1 MGRMRYC
8 RHRGGG
14 STGDSYARSYN
25 AGTTA
30 KSTVPL
36 TFGQRIKARRKALL
50 LDQASLA
57 QRVGISLSTLQS
69 LEQDRR
75 RPSSDVI
82 DLLARHLELSPEERA
97 VFEGPARDGAS
108 SPAPATAPTNLPAP
122 LTSLVDRVRDVA
134 ALDDLIAR
142 PEVRLLSILGPPG
155 IGKTRLSIAVAGRQ
169 MKRFPGGVWFV
180 DLAVITQS
188 ERVLPAIARVLDVAE
203 QAEQP
208 LGPQIA
214 VRLRE
219 VPGLIVLDNFEQIV
233 DGGAAQVT
241 DLLRACP
248 LLKVIATSRV
258 ALNVYGEFEYHALA
272 LGTPP
277 NTTQT
282 PAELRAFESAQ
293 LFEARARQRMP
304 AFAINEQNAAHVADI
319 CIRLE
324 GIALAIELAA
334 ARVRET
340 PLAALAAALRR
351 VPEAGSTWLND
362 LNSNARDLP
371 LRQQRLVEAIRW
383 SFDLLPADQQRLFA
397 RLGVFVGSFDAGAV
411 LGVCAEGEDRAAI
424 SEALDALAAH
434 SLIQR
439 EATPGRW
446 RLLEMMREFANG
458 FARAH
463 LGLEGVDIARLR
475 HAEYYA
481 KWAGRIDDTLQTAE
495 DRIVLAASFSDM
507 DNLSAGLGWAVG
519 HNLGSLAGDLC
530 AHLGYLWE
538 LRGDFVEGLRWI
550 QATLALP
557 PSSADD
563 AVRRSILSSGVNLA
577 WLQQQHDTAL
587 WMVEALLESA
597 RRDGALKDVCEGLQ
611 ARARVEL
618 ELGRAQDALATLKEL
633 LELASNVD
641 AGSLPSANCLLGEA
655 WLALGDTAR
664 AVQFL
669 DEAVRLASVRINP
682 ELWLGMTC
690 AWMAEVR
697 IQRRDFVAA
706 RDWLRRWLRQ
716 IADRVNQTRLL
727 ATIAA
732 GLLAAEPGRGV
743 NPLAMS
749 ARLWGAVDALSR
761 RIGGAPLRLARQ
773 QAEPRIAAARRRLGN
788 PAWEKAFREGAGWPP
803 ERIVAEVRDLL
814 GEQE

>member
-1 MGRMRYC
+1 M
-8 RHRGGG
+8 
-14 STGDSYARSYN
+14 
-25 AGTTA
+25 
-30 KSTVPL
+30 
-36 TFGQRIKARRKALL
+36 KARRKALL
-50 LDQASLA
+50 LDQAGLA
-57 QRVGISLSTLQS
+57 QRVGIALSTLQS

-75 RPSSDVI
+75 RPSPDVI
-82 DLLARHLELSPEERA
+82 ALLARHLELSAEEQA
-97 VFEGPARDGAS
+97 AFAGLALGEPP
-108 SPAPATAPTNLPAP
+108 SPAPAATPTNLPAP

-134 ALDDLIAR
+134 ALEDLIAR
-142 PEVRLLSILGPPG
+142 PDVRLLSILGPPG

-180 DLAVITQS
+180 DLSVITQA
-188 ERVLPAIARVLDVAE
+188 ERVLPAVARVLEVAE
-203 QAEQP
+203 QTGRP
-208 LGPQIA
+208 LAPQIA

-219 VPGLIVLDNFEQIV
+219 APALIVLDNFEQIV
-233 DGGAAQVT
+233 DGGATQVT

-248 LLKVIATSRV
+248 LLSIIVTSRI
-258 ALNVYGEFEYHALA
+258 ALNVYGEFEYPAPA
-272 LGTPP
+272 LGIPP
-277 NTTQT
+277 NTAQT

-304 AFAINEQNAAHVADI
+304 AFAIDEQNAGHVADI

-351 VPEAGSTWLND
+351 APEAGSTWLND
-362 LNSNARDLP
+362 LNSSARDLP
-371 LRQQRLVEAIRW
+371 MRQQRLVEAIRW

-397 RLGVFVGSFDAGAV
+397 RLSVFVGSFDTEAV
-411 LGVCAEGEDRAAI
+411 LGVCAEIADPAAVGK
-424 SEALDALAAH
+424 ALEALAAH

-439 EATPGRW
+439 ETTPGRW
-446 RLLEMMREFANG
+446 RLLEMIREFANG

-463 LGLEGVDIARLR
+463 LALEGIDIARLR

-481 KWAGRIDDTLQTAE
+481 NWAGRIADTLQTAE
-495 DRIVLAASFSDM
+495 DRIVLAAYASDM

-519 HNLGSLAGDLC
+519 RGLSSLACDLC

-538 LRGDFVEGLRWI
+538 LRGDYVEGLRWI

-557 PSSADD
+557 ASSADD
-563 AVRRSILSSGVNLA
+563 AVRRSLLSSGVNLA
-577 WLQQQHDTAL
+577 WLQQQYDTAL
-587 WMVEALLESA
+587 LMGEALLESA
-597 RRDGALKDVCEGLQ
+597 RRDGALRDVCDGLQ

-618 ELGRAQDALATLKEL
+618 ELDHAQDALATAKEL
-633 LELASNVD
+633 LELASNVN
-641 AGSLPSANCLLGEA
+641 AGHLTSANCLLGEA
-655 WLALGDTAR
+655 WLTLGDTAR

-669 DEAVRLASVRINP
+669 DEAVRVASVRINQ
-682 ELWLGMTC
+682 ELWLGITC
-690 AWMAEVR
+690 AWMAEVW

-706 RDWLRRWLRQ
+706 RDWLGRWLRQ

-727 ATIAA
+727 ATIVA
-732 GLLAAEPGRGV
+732 GLLAIEPGHGLSALV
-743 NPLAMS
+743 TS

-773 QAEPRIAAARRRLGN
+773 QAEPRVAAARRRMGN
-788 PAWEKAFREGAGWPP
+788 PAWEKAFREGAAWPP
-803 ERIVAEVRDLL
+803 ERIVAEVRGL
-814 GEQE
+814 